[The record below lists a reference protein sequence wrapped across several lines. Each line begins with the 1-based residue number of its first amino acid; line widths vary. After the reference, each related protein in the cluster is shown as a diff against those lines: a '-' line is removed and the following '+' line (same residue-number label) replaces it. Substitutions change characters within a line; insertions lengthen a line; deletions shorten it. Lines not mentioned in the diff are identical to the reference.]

1 MSAETLTPAADYQA
15 GEHGA
20 DVHVP
25 DVLETLAQ
33 LPNDDVYTPPKVVT
47 AMLNLLPAHVW
58 AEPHYRWLDPAT
70 KSGVYLREVFK
81 RLMIGLAE
89 WEPDGSKRREHI
101 LRSMLYGA
109 ATTQLNG
116 DIARRTLYQTKNATG
131 VEVKDAALSD
141 LVVQF
146 DSPHGNIPFVETEHT
161 LDKAGKAC
169 TVCRAPAKLIRER
182 RESFA
187 YSFIHGTY
195 PTKEVA
201 DVKFDVI
208 IGNPPY
214 QIGMDD
220 GKGNRTANITPLYNL
235 FVEKAI
241 AMNPR
246 YVVMITPS
254 RWFAGG
260 KGLEGFRD
268 KMIAD
273 RRIRNL
279 IDNPKQYDVFQQ
291 AEIQGGVSYFL
302 WDREYDGD
310 CEFSTRIDGMVR
322 DTAKRDLRQGK
333 GVVLRD
339 NTAAEI
345 VKKVVNGPFANGSL
359 AEIVSANDPFGQG
372 IKTNYVGKPEYP
384 LSDVPFEG
392 SIPLVFAK
400 KVAYTSPNAL
410 ERHAEWVDNWKVLL
424 PMAYNG
430 GRQIDDAGR
439 VVETVIGEPIALA
452 PGSACTQSYLVAG
465 RFATREETVNF
476 AYFLAT
482 KFARFLVLQRKISQH
497 LTPSRFSFVPTA
509 DFTRRWTDEELYER
523 FSLTQEE
530 IDYIEASIKPRSLIL
545 SLDSPIPDT
554 HLPGGRK
561 YRAGNAPDENDETEE
576 DE

>member
-33 LPNDDVYTPPKVVT
+33 LPNDDVYTPPKIVA
-47 AMLNLLPAHVW
+47 AMLDILPAHVW
-58 AEPHYRWLDPAT
+58 AEPHFRWLDPAT
-70 KSGVYLREVFK
+70 KSGIYLREVFK
-81 RLMIGLAE
+81 RLMIGLAD
-89 WEPDGSKRREHI
+89 WEPDGARRREHI
-101 LRSMLYGA
+101 LKNMLFGA

-141 LVVQF
+141 FVVQF
-146 DSPHGNIPFVETEHT
+146 ESSDGNIPYVETEHT

-260 KGLEGFRD
+260 KGLSDYRD
-268 KMIAD
+268 RMIAD
-273 RRIRNL
+273 RRLKIL
-279 IDNPKQYDVFQQ
+279 IDNPKLYDVFPQ
-291 AEIQGGVSYFL
+291 AEIKGGVSYFL
-302 WDREYDGD
+302 WDRAHEGD
-310 CEFSTRIDGMVR
+310 CEFSTRVDGKIR
-322 DTAKRDLRQGK
+322 DTAIRDLRQGK

-339 NTAAEI
+339 NFAAGI
-345 VKKVVNGPFANGSL
+345 VEKIASDPFHKGSL
-359 AEIVSANDPFGQG
+359 ADNVSARDPFGQA
-372 IKTNYVGKPEYP
+372 IKTNYDGHTDKDGVTWEVHDEPDTGR
-384 LSDVPFEG
+384 
-392 SIPLVFAK
+392 IPLVYVNRVRYVQRGAIQR
-400 KVAYTSPNAL
+400 N
-410 ERHAEWVDNWKVLL
+410 HQWIDQWKVLI
-424 PMAYNG
+424 PMAG
-430 GRQIDDAGR
+430 DGHGRD
-439 VVETVIGEPIALA
+439 VSFVIGEPIALA
-452 PGSACTQSYLVAG
+452 PGSVCTQSYLVAG
-465 RFATREETVNF
+465 TFTTPEETENY
-476 AYFLAT
+476 AYFLTT
-482 KFARFLVLQRKISQH
+482 KFVRFLVLQRKISQH
-497 LTPSRFSFVPTA
+497 LTNTRFAFVPLL
-509 DFTRRWTDEELYER
+509 DMRHRWTDAELYDY
-523 FSLTQEE
+523 FQLTAEQVA
-530 IDYIEASIKPRSLIL
+530 YIERVIGPREPIL
-545 SLDSPIPDT
+545 SLDSPIPET

-561 YRAGNAPDENDETEE
+561 YRSGDAPSDSDDVNGDDE
-576 DE
+576 